1 MNYHQRLYRTRA
13 LMDEVMTAMNNL
25 AGSGGYDISF
35 KDVRTIVQRRGEF
48 QNRLRECFYNIID
61 LWPDITSNEARRF
74 EVSTFISKYRSFRLA
89 VRAADSPGLTEP
101 LCETLRRYIDYL
113 KELDDDMIVILGE
126 FSASLPC
133 QVKPSLTGIAES
145 LRHFVEDVDDEF
157 YERLIFYHQT
167 PLRPLKWRGSK
178 VAAALFAKHF
188 GLTDSEMNKAFV
200 FPYRGKTYT
209 GLKISS
215 YATAKGDDRHG
226 IQTILMQYPKKG

>member
-25 AGSGGYDISF
+25 AGPGGHDLCVKDI
-35 KDVRTIVQRRGEF
+35 RTIVQRRGEF

-61 LWPDITSNEARRF
+61 LWPDIPSNEARRF
-74 EVSTFISKYRSFRLA
+74 EVSTFISRYRSFRLA

-101 LCETLRRYIDYL
+101 LCESLRRYSDYL
-113 KELDDDMIVILGE
+113 KELDEDMTVILGE
-126 FSASLPC
+126 FSGSLPC
-133 QVKPSLTGIAES
+133 QAKPSLTGIAES
-145 LRHFVEDVDDEF
+145 LRRFVEDVDDEF
-157 YERLIFYHQT
+157 FERLIFFHQA
-167 PLRPLKWRGSK
+167 PSRPLKWRGSK

-215 YATAKGDDRHG
+215 YTTDKGDDRYG
-226 IQTILMQYPKKG
+226 IKTILMRYPKK